1 MNRHVLTPRMRP
13 LPTRRSSTLAVLDV
27 GTSKVVCLIAKLLP
41 CEPTDMLHGRTH
53 RCKILGIGHQRARG
67 IKSGVVIDMEQAEKT
82 IRMAVDA
89 AERMAG
95 VEVETVVVNMTG
107 GRMGSQHSKSS
118 LTIGNRAVTAADLN
132 RILEV
137 ASGQIARDGRAVIHS
152 LPNGYELDSTRGI
165 RDPKG
170 MIGET
175 LSVDLHTVSVE
186 AAAARNLM
194 LAIERCHLT
203 VEAIVATP
211 YASALSV
218 LADDEADM
226 GAAIIDFGGGTTSI
240 SVFEE
245 GRLAHVDAIA
255 VGGNHV
261 TMDIARGLS
270 TRVTDAE
277 RLKIVYGSC
286 IASPSDIRETITITT
301 AGDEGDQPTHLPKTQ
316 LVRII
321 KPRVEEILEL
331 VRDRLKASGFA
342 APAGRRLIL
351 TGGGAQLTGMVE
363 LARQTISS
371 TVRIGRPLGVQGLPE
386 SAKSPGYSASVGLL
400 IYPQVAAIE
409 HFTQG
414 KKTHLT
420 QNITQANGTDGYV
433 ARVGRW
439 LKESF

>member
-1 MNRHVLTPRMRP
+1 MSRHLLTPRLRP
-13 LPTRRSSTLAVLDV
+13 LSSRRSSTLTVLDV

-41 CEPTDMLHGRTH
+41 TDPSDTLLGRTH

-67 IKSGVVIDMEQAEKT
+67 IKSGVVVDMEAAEKT

-95 VEVETVVVNMTG
+95 VEVESLIVNMTG
-107 GRMGSQHSKSS
+107 GRVGSQHSTSKFSV
-118 LTIGNRAVTAADLN
+118 GGRAVTAADTN
-132 RILEV
+132 RILEI
-137 ASGQIARDGRAVIHS
+137 ASSTTLRDGRALLHS
-152 LPNGYELDSTRGI
+152 LPTGYSLDSTKGI
-165 RDPKG
+165 LDPKG
-170 MIGET
+170 MIGDE
-175 LSVDLHTVSVE
+175 LRVNLHNVSVE

-194 LAIERCHLT
+194 LAIERCHLS
-203 VEAIVATP
+203 VEAVVATP
-211 YASALSV
+211 YASALAV
-218 LADDEADM
+218 LADDEAEM
-226 GAAIIDFGGGTTSI
+226 GAAIIDFGGGTTSV
-240 SVFEE
+240 SVFME
-245 GRLAHVDAIA
+245 GRLTHIDAVA
-255 VGGNHV
+255 VGGNHI

-277 RLKIVYGSC
+277 RLKIVHGSC
-286 IASPSDIRETITITT
+286 ITSPSDIRETITVTS
-301 AGDEGDQPTHLPKTQ
+301 AGEDGDQPHHMPKTQ

-351 TGGGAQLTGMVE
+351 TGGGAQLNGMVD

-371 TVRIGRPLGVQGLPE
+371 TVRIGRPLGIQGLPE
-386 SAKSPGYSASVGLL
+386 SAKSPAYSAGVGLL

-414 KKTHLT
+414 RP
-420 QNITQANGTDGYV
+420 NIIKAAGNDSYV
-433 ARVGRW
+433 SRVGRW